1 MVHFEVDPDSLIAA
15 GKVADRQLDHVARVQ
30 GYIGDVC
37 SRTDAFS
44 GVLQIFLG
52 SYQETLEHAGKGMRD
67 SQTVAGKVRDA
78 FDACSEQY
86 VAGDRAA
93 YKTFHKLFGDE
104 MALPP
109 YVAPGSGQTTPGGPT
124 STPGVRGA
132 DPDDEPSKLPKAPPW
147 LNDPFDRVVP
157 GEKTELP
164 PWLDP
169 KAAAKDKILLTLHTR
184 ADYDEYTALRAQ
196 GYTAEQ
202 AQDLVRP
209 DVSTIADTYVHD
221 QMESRR
227 QEAYQ
232 NAYDQAILDGK
243 SPSEARGAAND
254 AAAEQHHGDAVD
266 HQHRGDILD
275 AAGTYKGAY
284 DQTAALVD
292 HTQSIVEHTE
302 QLDETVDDLHDYDD
316 YESQDEDRSAQDWAN
331 R

>member
-1 MVHFEVDPDSLIAA
+1 MVHFEVDPDSLVAA
-15 GKVADRQLDHVARVQ
+15 GTVADRQLDHILRVQ

-67 SQTVAGKVRDA
+67 SQTVAGRVRDS

-93 YKTFHKLFGDE
+93 YKTFQKLFGDE

-124 STPGVRGA
+124 STPGAPGTH
-132 DPDDEPSKLPKAPPW
+132 PDDDPSKLPTAPPW

-169 KAAAKDKILLTLHTR
+169 KAAAKDKILLTLQTK
-184 ADYDEYTALRAQ
+184 ADYDEYLALRAQ

-202 AQDLVRP
+202 ARDLVRP
-209 DVSTIADTYVHD
+209 DVNTIADTYVHD

-232 NAYDQAILDGK
+232 SAYDQAILDGR
-243 SPSEARGAAND
+243 SPSEARDAAGD
-254 AAAEQHHGDAVD
+254 AAAEQHHRDAVD
-266 HQHRGDILD
+266 HQNRGDILD
-275 AAGTYKGAY
+275 AAGTYQGAY
-284 DQTAALVD
+284 EQTAALVD
-292 HTQSIVEHTE
+292 HTQSIIEHTG
-302 QLDETVDDLHDYDD
+302 QLDETVDDLHDYDG
-316 YESQDEDRSAQDWAN
+316 YENQDEDRSAQDWAN

>member
-1 MVHFEVDPDSLIAA
+1 MVRFEVDPDSLVAA
-15 GKVADRQLDHVARVQ
+15 GKVADRQLDHISRIQ

-52 SYQETLEHAGKGMRD
+52 SYRETLEHAGKGMRD

-93 YKTFHKLFGDE
+93 YKTFQKLFGDE
-104 MALPP
+104 LALPP

-124 STPGVRGA
+124 SAPGAPGT
-132 DPDDEPSKLPKAPPW
+132 DPHDDPSKLPKAPPW

-169 KAAAKDKILLTLHTR
+169 RAAAKDKVLLTLHTR

-202 AQDLVRP
+202 AQDMVRP
-209 DVSTIADTYVHD
+209 DVNTTADTYVHD
-221 QMESRR
+221 LMESRR

-232 NAYDQAILDGK
+232 SAYDQAILDGK
-243 SPSEARGAAND
+243 SPSEARDAADD

-266 HQHRGDILD
+266 HQHRGDVLD
-275 AAGTYKGAY
+275 AAGTYKGAF

-302 QLDETVDDLHDYDD
+302 QLDETVDDLHDYDG

>member
-1 MVHFEVDPDSLIAA
+1 MVHFEVDPDSLVAA
-15 GKVADRQLDHVARVQ
+15 GKVADRQLDHISRVQ

-37 SRTDAFS
+37 SRTEAFS
-44 GVLQIFLG
+44 GVLQIFVG
-52 SYQETLEHAGKGMRD
+52 SYQETLQHAGKGMRD

-93 YKTFHKLFGDE
+93 YKTFQRLFGDE

-109 YVAPGSGQTTPGGPT
+109 YAAPGSGRTAPGGPA
-124 STPGVRGA
+124 STPGAPGT
-132 DPDDEPSKLPKAPPW
+132 DPDGDSSKLPKAPPW
-147 LNDPFDRVVP
+147 LNDPFDRAVP
-157 GEKTELP
+157 GEKTKLP

-169 KAAAKDKILLTLHTR
+169 RAAAKDKVLLTLHTR

-209 DVSTIADTYVHD
+209 DVNTIADTYVHD

-254 AAAEQHHGDAVD
+254 AAAAQHHRDAVD

-316 YESQDEDRSAQDWAN
+316 YESRDEDRSAQDWAS

>member
-1 MVHFEVDPDSLIAA
+1 MVRFEVDPDSLVAA
-15 GKVADRQLDHVARVQ
+15 GEVADRQLDHISRVQ

-124 STPGVRGA
+124 STPGAPGTDR
-132 DPDDEPSKLPKAPPW
+132 DDDSSKLPKTPPW

-169 KAAAKDKILLTLHTR
+169 RAAAKDKVLLTLHTK
-184 ADYDEYTALRAQ
+184 ADYDEYIALRAQ

-202 AQDLVRP
+202 AQDMVRP
-209 DVSTIADTYVHD
+209 DVNTIADTYVHD
-221 QMESRR
+221 RMESRR
-227 QEAYQ
+227 QAAYQ
-232 NAYDQAILDGK
+232 SAYDQAILDGK
-243 SPSEARGAAND
+243 SPSEARDAAGD
-254 AAAEQHHGDAVD
+254 AAAQQHHGDAVD

-284 DQTAALVD
+284 DQTAALID

-302 QLDETVDDLHDYDD
+302 QLDETVEDLHDYDD
-316 YESQDEDRSAQDWAN
+316 YESQDEDRSAQDWAS

>member
-1 MVHFEVDPDSLIAA
+1 MVHFEVDPDSLVAA
-15 GKVADRQLDHVARVQ
+15 GKVADRQLDHISRVQ

-124 STPGVRGA
+124 STPGAPGT
-132 DPDDEPSKLPKAPPW
+132 DPDDDSSKLPKTPPW

-169 KAAAKDKILLTLHTR
+169 RAAAKDKVLLTLHTK
-184 ADYDEYTALRAQ
+184 ADYDEYISLRAQ

-202 AQDLVRP
+202 AQEMVRP
-209 DVSTIADTYVHD
+209 DVNTIADTYVHD
-221 QMESRR
+221 RMESRR
-227 QEAYQ
+227 QAAYQ
-232 NAYDQAILDGK
+232 SAYDQAILDGK
-243 SPSEARGAAND
+243 SPSEARDAAGD
-254 AAAEQHHGDAVD
+254 AAAQQHHGDAVD

-275 AAGTYKGAY
+275 AAGTYTGAY

-316 YESQDEDRSAQDWAN
+316 YESQDEDRSAQDWAS